1 MVRTHMNRGVPV
13 KSKLWLILSRQRL
26 DVSRL
31 SRRLPKARDHPALI
45 FRIGII
51 GIGRVGEGP
60 EAVTSADHPPVSIG
74 DSIHGSRRAH
84 SPSVFLQFAEEVV
97 RNRHFRAPA
106 IQVR

>member
-1 MVRTHMNRGVPV
+1 MVLTHMNRGVPV
-13 KSKLWLILSRQRL
+13 KTKLWLVRSRQRL

-51 GIGRVGEGP
+51 GVRRVGEGP

-74 DSIHGSRRAH
+74 DSIHGARRSH
-84 SPSVFLQFAEEVV
+84 PGTVILQSAVDVV
-97 RNRHFRAPA
+97 RIRH
-106 IQVR
+106 I

>member
-74 DSIHGSRRAH
+74 DSIHGSPRSPPRSLLLPTPAALCRA
-84 SPSVFLQFAEEVV
+84 
-97 RNRHFRAPA
+97 RHH
-106 IQVR
+106 